1 RLLVDAPRLS
11 LRGHG
16 VVVNHI
22 TLGNVDGLH
31 AARLALGNTCD
42 AHSGL
47 LERVLCGGVDIL
59 ALEAQAQPARLTILP
74 SYEMGDQACAAGFPA
89 IQVGADDL
97 IAIGQPGHLPGF
109 DIAGRFAIDQVLIAT
124 PAYQLFFRVDGVQD
138 AH

>member
-89 IQVGADDL
+89 IQVGAADL
-97 IAIGQPGHLPGF
+97 IACGPPGHLPGF
-109 DIAGRFAIDQVLIAT
+109 DLARRFARCYVLIPG
-124 PAYQLFFRVDGVQD
+124 PAARLYFRVE
-138 AH
+138 